1 MDKIS
6 DLKSVVIDTLDLNK
20 AQDIVT
26 IDLKDKSSM
35 ADYMIIASGTSSR
48 HIQSLSEQVLEKL
61 KDNGIKNSKIEGK
74 ESNEWKLVDGIDL
87 IVHIFHPEKRKF
99 YELEKIWSELIPKEK
114 IIIWK
119 KFNCFLQFFLP
130 QFYLIIF
137 LSSFVFSSSI
147 NSAEIDIYK
156 KIDLFGEVLEK
167 INKEYVDEIDQSE
180 SMDSAIN
187 GLLQSLDPYSAYMS
201 PEIFQEM
208 QTETSGEFGG
218 LGIEVS
224 MEAGVVKVITP
235 IDDTPASKAG
245 IKAGDYIVKI
255 NDIQVQGKSLSEA
268 VDLMRGLVGTDIE
281 LTIRRRGVKKA
292 LTFTITREII
302 EVQSVKSD
310 LLENNIGYIRL
321 TSFNDNSSDQ
331 IKKKIKKLKE
341 NENLKAF
348 ILDLRNNPGGLLTQA
363 IKISDFFLENGEIV
377 STKSRKKSE
386 NRKWFAKKG
395 DITDGKPLL
404 VLINYGSAS
413 ASEIVA
419 GALKDHK
426 RAIILGENSY
436 GKGSVQSIIPLKNKG
451 AIRLTIAKYYLPSGK
466 SISEVGVRPDIEV
479 NEEGEDFRIKTD
491 TDNQLNYAIKLLN
504 G

>member
-1 MDKIS
+1 MKKIQ
-6 DLKSVVIDTLDLNK
+6 LFF
-20 AQDIVT
+20 IVFFTSFLISQT
-26 IDLKDKSSM
+26 IHS
-35 ADYMIIASGTSSR
+35 T
-48 HIQSLSEQVLEKL
+48 
-61 KDNGIKNSKIEGK
+61 
-74 ESNEWKLVDGIDL
+74 
-87 IVHIFHPEKRKF
+87 
-99 YELEKIWSELIPKEK
+99 
-114 IIIWK
+114 
-119 KFNCFLQFFLP
+119 
-130 QFYLIIF
+130 
-137 LSSFVFSSSI
+137 
-147 NSAEIDIYK
+147 EIDIYK

-167 INKEYVDEIDQSE
+167 INKEYVDEINQSE

-187 GLLQSLDPYSAYMS
+187 GLLQSLDPYSSYMS

-255 NDIQVQGKSLSEA
+255 DNVQVQGKSLSEA

-281 LTIRRRGVKKA
+281 LTLRRRGVKKA
-292 LTFTITREII
+292 LNLKITREII

-331 IKKKIKKLKE
+331 IKKQINKLKK

-348 ILDLRNNPGGLLTQA
+348 ILDLRNNPGGLLSQA
-363 IKISDFFLENGEIV
+363 IKISNFFLQNGEIV

-386 NRKWFAKKG
+386 NRKWFARKG
-395 DITDGKPLL
+395 DITEGKPLV

-426 RAIILGENSY
+426 RAIVLGENSY

-451 AIRLTIAKYYLPSGK
+451 AIRLTVSKYYLPSGK

-479 NEEGEDFRIKTD
+479 NEEGDDFRIKTD

>member
-1 MDKIS
+1 MKKI
-6 DLKSVVIDTLDLNK
+6 
-20 AQDIVT
+20 
-26 IDLKDKSSM
+26 
-35 ADYMIIASGTSSR
+35 
-48 HIQSLSEQVLEKL
+48 QVF
-61 KDNGIKNSKIEGK
+61 
-74 ESNEWKLVDGIDL
+74 L
-87 IVHIFHPEKRKF
+87 IVFF
-99 YELEKIWSELIPKEK
+99 TQ
-114 IIIWK
+114 
-119 KFNCFLQFFLP
+119 FLFLK
-130 QFYLIIF
+130 QI
-137 LSSFVFSSSI
+137 S
-147 NSAEIDIYK
+147 SAEIDIYK

-167 INKEYVDEIDQSE
+167 INKEYVDEINQSE

-187 GLLQSLDPYSAYMS
+187 GLLQSLDPYSSYMS
-201 PEIFQEM
+201 PEIFEEM

-255 NDIQVQGKSLSEA
+255 NDTQVQGKTLSQA
-268 VDLMRGLVGTDIE
+268 VDLMRGLVGSGIE
-281 LTIRRRGVKKA
+281 LTVRRRGVKKA
-292 LTFTITREII
+292 LTFNIIREII
-302 EVQSVKSD
+302 EVQSVKSE

-321 TSFNDNSSDQ
+321 TSFNENSSQQ
-331 IKKKIKKLKE
+331 IKKKIKELKK
-341 NENLKAF
+341 NKNLNSF
-348 ILDLRNNPGGLLTQA
+348 ILDLRNNPGGLLSQA
-363 IKISDFFLENGEIV
+363 IKISDFFLEDGEIV

-386 NRKWFAKKG
+386 NRKWFARKG
-395 DITDGKPLL
+395 DITDGKTLL

-451 AIRLTIAKYYLPSGK
+451 AIRLTVAKYYLPSGK
-466 SISEVGVRPDIEV
+466 SISKVGVRPDIEV
-479 NEEGEDFRIKTD
+479 NEVGDDFRIKTE